1 MERERKEVVMIN
13 EWYDFNVCT
22 PVRRYL
28 KDRCN
33 EQSSRDSLRLDSKPF
48 QYLTQPR
55 DSVLPCCR
63 LY

>member
-1 MERERKEVVMIN
+1 MERERKVVMIN
-13 EWYDFNVCT
+13 EWYDSN
-22 PVRRYL
+22 VRRYL

-33 EQSSRDSLRLDSKPF
+33 EQISRNSLLLYSKPS

-63 LY
+63 LYY